1 MSSKNTKKPW
11 FLYVVRCSDD
21 TFYTGVT
28 SNIDRRVNEHN
39 HSSNGAKYT
48 KTRRPVQ
55 LIYWRDFKDRS
66 SAQKAEYKF
75 KKLTRGQKEKIIE
88 DIFFS

>member
-1 MSSKNTKKPW
+1 MNPW
-11 FLYVVRCSDD
+11 FLYVLRCNDN

-28 SNIDRRVNEHN
+28 NDLNRRVNDHN
-39 HSSNGAKYT
+39 YSPRGAKYT

-55 LIYWRDFKDRS
+55 LIYWRGFKDRS

-75 KKLTRGQKEKIIE
+75 KKLTRGQKEKIIYE
-88 DIFFS
+88 HL